1 MKDEIMVSQI
11 YLNYSEKKRIVQADW
26 LAHKWSVYY
35 YPNRVT
41 GTEVVLQ
48 SNTHIY
54 IYMKQPHSDTR

>member
-1 MKDEIMVSQI
+1 MVSQI

-54 IYMKQPHSDTR
+54 IYI